1 MEESTILGER
11 EGVKKAWGGRQP
23 RRTAVVLN
31 FTWESPGENNDGW
44 APSQASYSKS
54 LRVWLWQQH
63 FFKVFQVVLP
73 GNLVWEPLFSHR
85 GQSKTI
91 NRHTW
96 SCSQTLLGGKPPGGL
111 GEVVGFLK
119 PTPHLPQKISFS
131 WSGWIYIYNKLPEIP
146 RYPGEEM
153 VAEEQKRGE
162 SLILKMT
169 LPNLGPR
176 VSSVKLSPEKGNNFF
191 FS

>member
-1 MEESTILGER
+1 MDEMSAIL
-11 EGVKKAWGGRQP
+11 VGRH
-23 RRTAVVLN
+23 RLLSNMTEKYK
-31 FTWESPGENNDGW
+31 W
-44 APSQASYSKS
+44 
-54 LRVWLWQQH
+54 VW
-63 FFKVFQVVLP
+63 K
-73 GNLVWEPLFSHR
+73 
-85 GQSKTI
+85 
-91 NRHTW
+91 
-96 SCSQTLLGGKPPGGL
+96 GKPPGGL

-176 VSSVKLSPEKGNNFF
+176 VSSVKLSPEKGNNIFF
-191 FS
+191 P